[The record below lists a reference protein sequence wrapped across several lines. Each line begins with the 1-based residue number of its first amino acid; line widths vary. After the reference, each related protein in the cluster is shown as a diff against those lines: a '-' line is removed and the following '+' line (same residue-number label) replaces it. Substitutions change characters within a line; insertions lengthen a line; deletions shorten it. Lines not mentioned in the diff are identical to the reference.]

1 MKSSKPISYSLG
13 LDCGSLRQRHA
24 GGCVDTVRLPSGP
37 ITSGPIIPRT
47 DYPPGPSAAAAP
59 KKKGGAPGH
68 MKPVALAIA
77 SHRGE
82 GLAQVS
88 RGEET
93 RVNRCLMIVS
103 REEQRNELL
112 LRCSAIRTPSGGESV
127 GVLPGVALE
136 GSDGGPAPTR
146 TWTSNVRPAPLPINM
161 KPAVQVR
168 RSAAHHRQR
177 KNRVGTSPC
186 AGCATSPHKRALPR
200 YGQPFGNGDQN
211 FPRARIQV
219 LVPDQLCRPLQCS
232 CRNRRCGET

>member
-1 MKSSKPISYSLG
+1 MRRY
-13 LDCGSLRQRHA
+13 R
-24 GGCVDTVRLPSGP
+24 P
-37 ITSGPIIPRT
+37 ITLRA
-47 DYPPGPSAAAAP
+47 DYPPGRLSPGPITPRGLQRRRSP
-59 KKKGGAPGH
+59 KKEGRSARSYETCRSRHCQP
-68 MKPVALAIA
+68 P
-77 SHRGE
+77 RGRAGS
-82 GLAQVS
+82 GLT
-88 RGEET
+88 GEET